1 MPTLTPILSWLR
13 SSSGVV
19 GDLLHELRSAAADR
33 VVLQYH
39 RLDRLTSLELS
50 EAEYFGEVADCAGP
64 AAGLASRFSSV
75 EGNGQMK
82 RVDPL
87 AGIATFLTIAEL
99 GSFAAAA
106 KRLDISPATVSAQI
120 AELEAR
126 MHVRLV
132 HRDTRHVTLTP
143 AGEAYRQSLDGLLG
157 QVQRSESIVT
167 RFSDELEGTLKI
179 AAPMGAADWLLKPVI
194 DGVLTRYPS
203 LSIDLRYSNDMV
215 NLVEHGFDLAVRGAH
230 AVEPNWIARRIRPVR
245 VYLVASPSYVQRHG
259 SPATPQELAA
269 HSCLHYSS
277 LSFGQAWMLQKEGAT
292 ERIPI
297 TPRLACDAAATL
309 RQWALEGY
317 GMTLLPDYF
326 VGDDISSGRLVEM
339 LPDWRPPGF
348 DLNVIYPDNRHI
360 TRKVK
365 VFVDAL
371 FADAAPEG
379 VH

>member
-1 MPTLTPILSWLR
+1 MPTRTPILSWLR
-13 SSSGVV
+13 NSPETVS
-19 GDLLHELRSAAADR
+19 DFLYALRAAAAHR
-33 VVLQYH
+33 VAYQYH
-39 RLDRLTSLELS
+39 RLDRLETMEQP
-50 EAEYFGEVADCAGP
+50 EAEYYATDCAVP
-64 AAGLASRFSSV
+64 AAGLALQRASV
-75 EGNGQMK
+75 EGDGQMK

-87 AGIATFLTIAEL
+87 AGLATFLTIAEL

-106 KRLDISPATVSAQI
+106 RRLDISPATVSAQI

-126 MHVRLV
+126 LQVRLV
-132 HRDTRHVTLTP
+132 YRDTRHVSLTP

-157 QVQRSESIVT
+157 QVQRSESIAT
-167 RFSDELEGTLKI
+167 RLSDEPEGTLKI
-179 AAPMGAADWLLKPVI
+179 AAPMGAADWLLRPAI
-194 DGVLTRYPS
+194 DGVLARYPGI
-203 LSIDLRYSNDMV
+203 SIDLRYSNDMV

-230 AVEPNWIARRIRPVR
+230 TVEPNWIAPKIRPVR

-259 SPATPQELAA
+259 SPATPHELAA

-277 LSFGQAWMLQKEGAT
+277 LSFGQAWLLQKDGTT

-297 TPRLACDAAATL
+297 TPRLTCDAAETL
-309 RQWALEGY
+309 RQWALEGH

-348 DLNVIYPDNRHI
+348 DLNIVYPDNRHI

-365 VFVDAL
+365 VFVEAL
-371 FADAAPEG
+371 FADPALEN